1 MVSKNSKSLSSWQLC
16 GSWFVIFALFF
27 SCKSAPVAQE
37 IAEADSLPLDSGA
50 FAYIFTDVNKAR
62 PLLDILPVGELK
74 TWQALL
80 VLESTDTA
88 AAALFQ
94 RESSQETSGR
104 RFQISGW
111 GKYPSFRAGLALF
124 FSRNWKRQRSPEGS
138 YWASAADKLSISLD
152 SKQVFAVSWHDNP
165 GNPRPAAQ
173 GVKMPEGFSGFMR
186 GSPLSC
192 WLEEPSGLLTQILND
207 QGIPIRLP
215 AERLFV
221 NIFPSVPIS
230 ANTAEPKYESV
241 IRLQFENVSQ
251 ARAIAAVLTMAN
263 YFSPQGGSSQR
274 VGPVL
279 GSIFFGNP
287 PVQNGRNL
295 DIRSAPLSE
304 KEISLL
310 LEMFLLYWR

>member
-1 MVSKNSKSLSSWQLC
+1 MAGKNSKSLSSRRLC

-62 PLLDILPVGELK
+62 PLLGILPVGELK

-80 VLESTDTA
+80 ILESTDTA

-94 RESSQETSGR
+94 RESGR

-124 FSRNWKRQRSPEGS
+124 FSRNWRRQRSPEGN
-138 YWASAADKLSISLD
+138 YWTSAADKLSISLG

-165 GNPRPAAQ
+165 GNPRPSAQ

-215 AERLFV
+215 AERLFIS
-221 NIFPSVPIS
+221 IFPSIPIS
-230 ANTAEPKYESV
+230 ANSPDTAELKYESV

-251 ARAIAAVLTMAN
+251 ARAITAVLTMAN
-263 YFSPQGGSSQR
+263 AFMPQGSSSQS

-279 GSIFFGNP
+279 ASIFFGNP